1 MKNVN
6 ELHQKLSEMFDGVE
20 NETLDF
26 KKAKLLSDIAGK
38 MISAHA
44 VQIKYYGMRK
54 EKPRIAFLSTRGN
67 SDENV

>member
-6 ELHQKLSEMFDGVE
+6 ELQQKLSEMFDGVE
-20 NETLDF
+20 NETLDS
-26 KKAKLLSDIAGK
+26 KKAKVLSDIAGK

-44 VQIKYYGMRK
+44 VQIKYYSMRK

-67 SDENV
+67 SDEQV

>member
-6 ELHQKLSEMFDGVE
+6 ELHQKLSEMFEGVE
-20 NETLDF
+20 NDTLDF
-26 KKAKLLSDIAGK
+26 KKAKVLSDIAGK

-67 SDENV
+67 SDEQV

>member
-6 ELHQKLSEMFDGVE
+6 ELHGKLSEMFDAVE
-20 NETLDF
+20 GDKIDF

-67 SDENV
+67 SDEQV